1 VAKTCR
7 SLTITAPT
15 GKAKQVDLVAAN
27 LAIIKKYSSQVGLF
41 SSELIT
47 VSHQARKSEKEGV
60 ISDSLSL
67 DDL

>member
-1 VAKTCR
+1 
-7 SLTITAPT
+7 LTITAPT

-47 VSHQARKSEKEGV
+47 V
-60 ISDSLSL
+60 DSLFYRDERGNQEYPL
-67 DDL
+67 F

>member
-41 SSELIT
+41 SSEFIT
-47 VSHQARKSEKEGV
+47 V
-60 ISDSLSL
+60 DSLFYRDERGSQEYL
-67 DDL
+67 PS